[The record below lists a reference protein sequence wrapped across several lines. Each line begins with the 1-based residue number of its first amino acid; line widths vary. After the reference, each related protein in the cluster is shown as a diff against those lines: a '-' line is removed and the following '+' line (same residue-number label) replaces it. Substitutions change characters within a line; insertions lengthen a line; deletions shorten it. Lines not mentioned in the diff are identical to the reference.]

1 MKLPQ
6 GMGQAL
12 GLCCTLG
19 ETKAL
24 REEVAFFQAVKV
36 ILTTRDVTAQKKTD
50 AQCEQPN
57 RYKFNSLKR
66 LSYKRWRPISLKNCS
81 YRATAG
87 PGVHDGDTAFKE
99 SLPMN
104 LRMPE
109 CDGMPQPSGRHLELH
124 QQTRAQRAHPRGKAA
139 HRWTVQY

>member
-1 MKLPQ
+1 
-6 GMGQAL
+6 MGQAL

-66 LSYKRWRPISLKNCS
+66 FSYKGGFKSKCNKKLNALNQAADSIEPGARHRPQWAC
-81 YRATAG
+81 AT
-87 PGVHDGDTAFKE
+87 PG
-99 SLPMN
+99 S
-104 LRMPE
+104 
-109 CDGMPQPSGRHLELH
+109 SW
-124 QQTRAQRAHPRGKAA
+124 AA
-139 HRWTVQY
+139 H